1 MKVLVT
7 GGLGYI
13 GSHTC
18 VELSKKYS
26 VVIVDNLI
34 NSKIEVL
41 ERLNSI
47 AHSKVIFEKIDLR
60 NKKEVA
66 LLFKKH
72 SDISGIIHF
81 AALKAVGESV
91 EKPLLYY
98 ENNINSLLNIL
109 EQVQQLNSEINF
121 IFSSSCTVYGEPL
134 NLPITEKE
142 PIKKAFSPY
151 GETKQICENII
162 SSSSKLNMN
171 LKSISL
177 RYFNPIGA
185 HESAAI
191 GELPLGKPQN
201 LIPYI
206 TQSIA
211 GVRGELT
218 IFGNDYNTP
227 DGTCIRD
234 YIHVVDLA
242 NAHIKAFE
250 YLREKEFSTNEVF
263 NIGTGKGTSVMEIIK
278 TFQDCTEKKINYK
291 IGKRRNGDVD
301 VTFAD
306 NSKALYTLSWSP
318 KYSLEEALKSAWNWE
333 KNYRKLNN
341 E

>member
-26 VVIVDNLI
+26 VVIADNLI

-66 LLFKKH
+66 FLFEKH
-72 SDISGIIHF
+72 GDISGIIHF

-98 ENNINSLLNIL
+98 DNNINSLLNIL
-109 EQVQQLNSEINF
+109 EQLQQRNSKINF
-121 IFSSSCTVYGEPL
+121 IFSSSCTVYGQPIK
-134 NLPITEKE
+134 LPITEEE

-151 GETKQICENII
+151 GETKQICENIL
-162 SSSSKLNMN
+162 SASSKLNKH

-185 HESAAI
+185 HESAMI

-206 TQSIA
+206 TQSVA
-211 GVRGELT
+211 GVREKLT
-218 IFGNDYNTP
+218 IFGDDYDTH

-234 YIHVVDLA
+234 YIHVTDLA
-242 NAHIKAFE
+242 DAHIKALE
-250 YLREKEFSTNEVF
+250 YLIENEFSINEVF
-263 NIGTGKGTSVMEIIK
+263 NIGTGKGTSVMEIINAFESS
-278 TFQDCTEKKINYK
+278 TGKKISYK
-291 IGKRRNGDVD
+291 IGDRRKGDID
-301 VTFAD
+301 ATFAD
-306 NSKALYTLSWSP
+306 NKKALQSLSWSP
-318 KYSLEEALKSAWNWE
+318 KYSLEQALESAWNWE
-333 KNYRKLNN
+333 KNYRKIK
-341 E
+341 

>member
-26 VVIVDNLI
+26 VVIADNLI
-34 NSKIEVL
+34 NSEIEVL
-41 ERLNSI
+41 DRINNI
-47 AHSKVIFEKIDLR
+47 THSKVIFEKIDLR

-66 LLFKKH
+66 FLFEKH
-72 SDISGIIHF
+72 GDITGIIHF
-81 AALKAVGESV
+81 AALKAVGESI

-109 EQVQQLNSEINF
+109 EQVQQLNSKINF

-134 NLPITEKE
+134 NLPITEEE

-162 SSSSKLNMN
+162 SSSSKLNTN

-206 TQSIA
+206 TQTVA
-211 GVRGELT
+211 GVRKILT

-242 NAHIKAFE
+242 NAHIRALE
-250 YLREKEFSTNEVF
+250 YLNDKEFSINEVF

-278 TFQDCTEKKINYK
+278 SFQDCTGKKINYK
-291 IGKRRNGDVD
+291 IGGRRKGDID
-301 VTFAD
+301 ATFAD
-306 NSKALYTLSWSP
+306 NRKSLNTLSWSP
-318 KYSLEEALKSAWNWE
+318 RYSIEQALESAWNWE
-333 KNYRKLNN
+333 KNYR
-341 E
+341 EISE

>member
-26 VVIVDNLI
+26 VVIADNLI
-34 NSKIEVL
+34 NSEIEVL
-41 ERLNSI
+41 DRINNI

-66 LLFKKH
+66 FLFEKH
-72 SDISGIIHF
+72 GDITGIIHF
-81 AALKAVGESV
+81 AALKAVGESI

-121 IFSSSCTVYGEPL
+121 IFSSSCTVYGVPL
-134 NLPITEKE
+134 NLPITEEE

-206 TQSIA
+206 TQSVA
-211 GVRGELT
+211 GVRGDLT

-242 NAHIKAFE
+242 DAHIKALE
-250 YLREKEFSTNEVF
+250 YLSDKEFSTNEVF
-263 NIGTGKGTSVMEIIK
+263 NIGTGKGTSVMEIINS
-278 TFQDCTEKKINYK
+278 FQDCTGKKINYK
-291 IGKRRNGDVD
+291 IGGRRKGDID
-301 VTFAD
+301 ATFAD
-306 NSKALYTLSWSP
+306 NRKSLNTLSWSP
-318 KYSLEEALKSAWNWE
+318 RYSIEQALESAWNWE
-333 KNYRKLNN
+333 KNYR
-341 E
+341 EISE

>member
-18 VELSKKYS
+18 VELSKNYT
-26 VVIVDNLI
+26 VVIADNLI

-41 ERLNSI
+41 ERINSI
-47 AHSKVIFEKIDLR
+47 SHSKVIFEKIDLR
-60 NKKEVA
+60 NKKDVA
-66 LLFKKH
+66 LLFKNH
-72 SDISGIIHF
+72 PDISGIIHF

-98 ENNINSLLNIL
+98 ENNINSLLNVL
-109 EQVQQLNSEINF
+109 EQAQQLSSDINF

-134 NLPITEKE
+134 KLPITEKE

-151 GETKQICENII
+151 GETKQICENIL
-162 SSSSKLNMN
+162 SSSSKLNKH

-185 HESAAI
+185 HDSAAI

-206 TQSIA
+206 TQSVA
-211 GVRGELT
+211 GVREELT
-218 IFGNDYNTP
+218 IFGDDYNTA

-242 NAHIKAFE
+242 DAHIKALE
-250 YLREKEFSTNEVF
+250 YLNKKESSINDFF
-263 NIGTGKGTSVMEIIK
+263 NIGTGKGTSVMEIINA
-278 TFQDCTEKKINYK
+278 FEKSTGQKISYK
-291 IGKRRNGDVD
+291 IGGRRKGDVD
-301 VTFAD
+301 ATFAD
-306 NSKALYTLSWSP
+306 NKKALKSLCWSP
-318 KYSLEEALKSAWNWE
+318 KYTLEQALESAWNWE
-333 KNYRKLNN
+333 KNYRKIK
-341 E
+341 

>member
-18 VELSKKYS
+18 VELSKNYT
-26 VVIVDNLI
+26 VVIADNLI

-41 ERLNSI
+41 DRINSI
-47 AHSKVIFEKIDLR
+47 SHSKLIFEKIDLR
-60 NKKEVA
+60 IKKDVA
-66 LLFKKH
+66 QLFKNH
-72 SDISGIIHF
+72 PDISGIIHF

-98 ENNINSLLNIL
+98 DNNINSLLNVL
-109 EQVQQLNSEINF
+109 ELSQQINSKINF
-121 IFSSSCTVYGEPL
+121 IFSSSCTVYGKPL
-134 NLPITEKE
+134 KLPITEEE

-151 GETKQICENII
+151 GETKQICENILYA
-162 SSSSKLNMN
+162 SSKLTKH

-185 HESAAI
+185 HESAMI

-206 TQSIA
+206 TQSVA
-211 GVRGELT
+211 GVREELT
-218 IFGNDYNTP
+218 IFGDDYNTA

-242 NAHIKAFE
+242 DAHIKALE
-250 YLREKEFSTNEVF
+250 YLNEKEFSINEVF
-263 NIGTGKGTSVMEIIK
+263 NIGTGKGTSVMEIIDAFEK
-278 TFQDCTEKKINYK
+278 STGKKISYK
-291 IGKRRNGDVD
+291 IGERRKGDV
-301 VTFAD
+301 VTAYAD
-306 NSKALYTLSWSP
+306 TSKIKEELNWSTKNSLKN
-318 KYSLEEALKSAWNWE
+318 ALKSAWNWE
-333 KNYRKLNN
+333 LNLN
-341 E
+341 KDE

>member
-306 NSKALYTLSWSP
+306 NSKALYTLSWNP

>member
-1 MKVLVT
+1 MMKVLVT

-13 GSHTC
+13 GSHTS

-26 VVIVDNLI
+26 VVIADNLI

-41 ERLNSI
+41 DRVNSI
-47 AHSKVIFEKIDLR
+47 AHSKIVFEKIDLKD
-60 NKKEVA
+60 KKEVA

-81 AALKAVGESV
+81 AALKAVGESI
-91 EKPLLYY
+91 EKPLMYY
-98 ENNINSLLNIL
+98 QNNINSLLNVL

-121 IFSSSCTVYGEPL
+121 IFSSSCTVYGEPIK
-134 NLPITEKE
+134 LPITEEE

-162 SSSSKLNMN
+162 SSSSKLNKN
-171 LKSISL
+171 IKSISL

-185 HESAAI
+185 HDSAVI

-206 TQSIA
+206 TQSVA
-211 GVRGELT
+211 GVREELT
-218 IFGNDYNTP
+218 IFGNDYDTT

-242 NAHIKAFE
+242 DAHIKALE
-250 YLREKEFSTNEVF
+250 YLNDKEFSTNEVF
-263 NIGTGKGTSVMEIIK
+263 NIGTGKGTSVMEIINAFEDS
-278 TFQDCTEKKINYK
+278 TGKKINYK
-291 IGKRRNGDVD
+291 IGNRRKGDVD
-301 VTFAD
+301 STFAD
-306 NSKALYTLSWSP
+306 NKKALNKLSWSP
-318 KYSLEEALKSAWNWE
+318 KYSLEKALESAWNWE
-333 KNYRKLNN
+333 KNYRKIK
-341 E
+341 

>member
-306 NSKALYTLSWSP
+306 NSKALNTLSWSP
-318 KYSLEEALKSAWNWE
+318 KYSLEQALKSAWNWE

>member
-26 VVIVDNLI
+26 VVIADNLI

-109 EQVQQLNSEINF
+109 EQVQQLSSEINF
-121 IFSSSCTVYGEPL
+121 IFSSSCTVYGKPL
-134 NLPITEKE
+134 KLPITEKE

-250 YLREKEFSTNEVF
+250 YLSDKEFSTNEVF

-278 TFQDCTEKKINYK
+278 SFQNCSGKKINYK
-291 IGKRRNGDVD
+291 IGKRREGDVD
-301 VTFAD
+301 STFAD
-306 NSKALYTLSWSP
+306 NSKALNTLSWSP

>member
-1 MKVLVT
+1 MKILVT

-26 VVIVDNLI
+26 VVIADNLI

-66 LLFKKH
+66 FLFEKH
-72 SDISGIIHF
+72 GDISEIIHF

-109 EQVQQLNSEINF
+109 EQVQQRNSKINF
-121 IFSSSCTVYGEPL
+121 IFSSSCTVYGQPIK
-134 NLPITEKE
+134 LPITEEE
-142 PIKKAFSPY
+142 PVKKAFSPY
-151 GETKQICENII
+151 GETKQICENIL
-162 SSSSKLNMN
+162 SASSKLNKY
-171 LKSISL
+171 LRSISL

-185 HESAAI
+185 HESAMI

-206 TQSIA
+206 TQSVA
-211 GVRGELT
+211 GVREKLT
-218 IFGNDYNTP
+218 IFGDDYDTP

-234 YIHVVDLA
+234 YIHVTDLA
-242 NAHIKAFE
+242 DAHIKALE
-250 YLREKEFSTNEVF
+250 YLIEKEFSTNEVF
-263 NIGTGKGTSVMEIIK
+263 NIGTGKGTSVMEIINAFESS
-278 TFQDCTEKKINYK
+278 TGKKISYK
-291 IGKRRNGDVD
+291 IGKRRKGDVD
-301 VTFAD
+301 ATYAD
-306 NSKALYTLSWSP
+306 NKKALKSLSWSP
-318 KYSLEEALKSAWNWE
+318 KYSLEQALESAWNWE
-333 KNYRKLNN
+333 KNYRKIK
-341 E
+341 

>member
-18 VELSKKYS
+18 VELSKNYT
-26 VVIVDNLI
+26 VVIADNLI

-41 ERLNSI
+41 ERINSI
-47 AHSKVIFEKIDLR
+47 SHSKVIFEKIDLR
-60 NKKEVA
+60 NKKDVA
-66 LLFKKH
+66 LLFKNH
-72 SDISGIIHF
+72 PEISGIIHF

-98 ENNINSLLNIL
+98 DNNINSLLNVL
-109 EQVQQLNSEINF
+109 ELSQQLNSKINF

-134 NLPITEKE
+134 KLPIKEEE

-162 SSSSKLNMN
+162 SSSSKLNKK

-185 HESAAI
+185 HESAMI

-206 TQSIA
+206 TQSVA
-211 GVRGELT
+211 GVREKLT
-218 IFGNDYNTP
+218 IYGDDYNTA

-242 NAHIKAFE
+242 DAHIKALE
-250 YLREKEFSTNEVF
+250 YLIKKEFSLNEIF
-263 NIGTGKGTSVMEIIK
+263 NIGTGKGTSVLEIIK
-278 TFQDCTEKKINYK
+278 AFESSTGKKISYK
-291 IGKRRNGDVD
+291 IGERRKGDVD
-301 VTFAD
+301 TTFAD
-306 NSKALYTLSWSP
+306 NKKALNTLSWSP
-318 KYSLEEALKSAWNWE
+318 KYSLEQALESAWNWE
-333 KNYRKLNN
+333 KNYRKIK
-341 E
+341 

>member
-26 VVIVDNLI
+26 VVIADNLI

-66 LLFKKH
+66 ILFEKH
-72 SDISGIIHF
+72 RDITGIIHF

-121 IFSSSCTVYGEPL
+121 IFSSSCTVYGKPL

-142 PIKKAFSPY
+142 PIKKAYSPY

-206 TQSIA
+206 TQTVA
-211 GVRGELT
+211 GIREELT
-218 IFGNDYNTP
+218 VFGNDYNTP

-234 YIHVVDLA
+234 YIHVLDLA
-242 NAHIKAFE
+242 NAHIKALE
-250 YLREKEFSTNEVF
+250 YLKEKEFSTNEVF

-278 TFQDCTEKKINYK
+278 SFQDCTGKKVNYK
-291 IGKRRNGDVD
+291 IGKRREGDVD
-301 VTFAD
+301 ATFAE
-306 NSKALYTLSWSP
+306 NNKALDTLSWSP
-318 KYSLEEALKSAWNWE
+318 KYSLEQALKSAWNWE

>member
-26 VVIVDNLI
+26 VVIADNLV

-41 ERLNSI
+41 DRINTISD
-47 AHSKVIFEKIDLR
+47 SKVIFEKIDLR
-60 NKKEVA
+60 NKKEVGH
-66 LLFKKH
+66 LFDKH
-72 SDISGIIHF
+72 KDISGIIHF

-98 ENNINSLLNIL
+98 ENNINSLINIL
-109 EQVQQLNSEINF
+109 EQVQQLNSKINF

-134 NLPITEKE
+134 NLPITEEE

-151 GETKQICENII
+151 GETKQICENIL
-162 SSSSKLNMN
+162 SASSKLNMN

-185 HESAAI
+185 HESAMI

-206 TQSIA
+206 TQSVA
-211 GVRGELT
+211 GVRDELT

-234 YIHVVDLA
+234 YIHVTDLA
-242 NAHIKAFE
+242 DAHIKALE
-250 YLREKEFSTNEVF
+250 YLNQKKSLINEFF
-263 NIGTGKGTSVMEIIK
+263 NIGTGKGTSVMEIINAFERS
-278 TFQDCTEKKINYK
+278 TGKKISFK
-291 IGKRRNGDVD
+291 IGKRRKGDVD
-301 VTFAD
+301 ATYAD
-306 NSKALYTLSWSP
+306 NKKALKTLCWSP
-318 KYSLEEALKSAWNWE
+318 KYSLEQALKSAWNWE
-333 KNYRKLNN
+333 KNYRKIN
-341 E
+341 

>member
-26 VVIVDNLI
+26 VVIADNLV

-41 ERLNSI
+41 DRINTISD
-47 AHSKVIFEKIDLR
+47 SKVIFEKIDLR
-60 NKKEVA
+60 NKKEVGH
-66 LLFKKH
+66 LFDKH
-72 SDISGIIHF
+72 KDISGIIHF

-98 ENNINSLLNIL
+98 ENNINSLINIL
-109 EQVQQLNSEINF
+109 EQVQQLNSKINF

-134 NLPITEKE
+134 NLPITEEE

-151 GETKQICENII
+151 GETKQICENIL
-162 SSSSKLNMN
+162 SASSKLNMN

-185 HESAAI
+185 HESAMI

-206 TQSIA
+206 TQSVA
-211 GVRGELT
+211 GVREELT

-234 YIHVVDLA
+234 YIHVTDLA
-242 NAHIKAFE
+242 DAHIKALE
-250 YLREKEFSTNEVF
+250 YLNQKKSLINEFF
-263 NIGTGKGTSVMEIIK
+263 NIGTGKGTSVMEIINAFESS
-278 TFQDCTEKKINYK
+278 TGKKISFK
-291 IGKRRNGDVD
+291 IGKRRKGDVD
-301 VTFAD
+301 ATYAD
-306 NSKALYTLSWSP
+306 NKKALKTLCWSP
-318 KYSLEEALKSAWNWE
+318 KYSLEQALKSAWNWE
-333 KNYRKLNN
+333 KNYRKIN
-341 E
+341 

>member
-26 VVIVDNLI
+26 VVIADNLV

-41 ERLNSI
+41 DRINTISD
-47 AHSKVIFEKIDLR
+47 SKVIFEKIDLR
-60 NKKEVA
+60 NKKEVGH
-66 LLFKKH
+66 LFDKH
-72 SDISGIIHF
+72 KDISGIIHF

-98 ENNINSLLNIL
+98 ENNINSLINIL
-109 EQVQQLNSEINF
+109 EQVQQLNSKINF

-134 NLPITEKE
+134 NLPITEEE

-151 GETKQICENII
+151 GETKQICENIL
-162 SSSSKLNMN
+162 SASSKLNMN

-185 HESAAI
+185 HESAMI

-206 TQSIA
+206 TQSVA
-211 GVRGELT
+211 GVREELT

-234 YIHVVDLA
+234 YIHVTDLA
-242 NAHIKAFE
+242 DAHIKALE
-250 YLREKEFSTNEVF
+250 YLNQKKSLINEFF

-278 TFQDCTEKKINYK
+278 AFESSTGKKISFK
-291 IGKRRNGDVD
+291 IGKRRKGDVD
-301 VTFAD
+301 ATYAD
-306 NSKALYTLSWSP
+306 NKKALKTLCWSP
-318 KYSLEEALKSAWNWE
+318 KYSLEQALKSAWNWE
-333 KNYRKLNN
+333 KNYRKIK
-341 E
+341 

>member
-26 VVIVDNLI
+26 VVIADNLI

-60 NKKEVA
+60 NKKEVTH
-66 LLFKKH
+66 LFKKH
-72 SDISGIIHF
+72 ADISGIIHF

-134 NLPITEKE
+134 NLPITEEE

-162 SSSSKLNMN
+162 SSSSNLNMN

-206 TQSIA
+206 TQSVA
-211 GVRGELT
+211 GVRGDLT

-242 NAHIKAFE
+242 DAHIKALE
-250 YLREKEFSTNEVF
+250 YLSDKEFSTNEVF
-263 NIGTGKGTSVMEIIK
+263 NIGTGKGTSVMEIINS
-278 TFQDCTEKKINYK
+278 FQDCTGKKINYK
-291 IGKRRNGDVD
+291 IGGRRKGDID
-301 VTFAD
+301 ATFAD
-306 NSKALYTLSWSP
+306 NRKSLNTLSWSP
-318 KYSLEEALKSAWNWE
+318 RYSIEQALESAWNWE
-333 KNYRKLNN
+333 KNYR
-341 E
+341 EISE

>member
-26 VVIVDNLI
+26 VVIADNLV

-41 ERLNSI
+41 DRINGI
-47 AHSKVIFEKIDLR
+47 AHSKVVFEKIDLR
-60 NKKEVA
+60 NKKDVA

-72 SDISGIIHF
+72 ADISGIIHF

-98 ENNINSLLNIL
+98 ENNINSLLNVL
-109 EQVQQLNSEINF
+109 EQAQQLSSDINF
-121 IFSSSCTVYGEPL
+121 IFSSSCTVYGEPIK
-134 NLPITEKE
+134 LPITEKE

-162 SSSSKLNMN
+162 SSSSKLNKN
-171 LKSISL
+171 IKSISL

-185 HESAAI
+185 HDSAAI

-206 TQSIA
+206 TQSVA
-211 GVRGELT
+211 GVREELT

-242 NAHIKAFE
+242 DAHIKALE
-250 YLREKEFSTNEVF
+250 YLNTKEFSANEVF
-263 NIGTGKGTSVMEIIK
+263 NIGTGKGTSVMEIIE
-278 TFQDCTEKKINYK
+278 TFEDCTREKINYK
-291 IGKRRNGDVD
+291 IGNRREGDVD
-301 VTFAD
+301 TTYAD
-306 NSKALYTLSWSP
+306 NKKALDNLSWSP
-318 KYSLEEALKSAWNWE
+318 KYSLKKALESAWNWE
-333 KNYRKLNN
+333 KNYREIN

>member
-26 VVIVDNLI
+26 VVIADNLI
-34 NSKIEVL
+34 NSEIEVL
-41 ERLNSI
+41 DRINNI

-66 LLFKKH
+66 FLFEKH
-72 SDISGIIHF
+72 GDITGIIHF
-81 AALKAVGESV
+81 AALKAVGESI

-109 EQVQQLNSEINF
+109 EQVQQLNSKINF

-134 NLPITEKE
+134 NLPITEEE

-162 SSSSKLNMN
+162 SSSSKLNTN

-206 TQSIA
+206 TQTVA
-211 GVRGELT
+211 GVRKILT

-242 NAHIKAFE
+242 NAHIRALE
-250 YLREKEFSTNEVF
+250 YLNDKEFSINEVF

-278 TFQDCTEKKINYK
+278 SFQDCTGKKINYK
-291 IGKRRNGDVD
+291 IGGRRKGDID
-301 VTFAD
+301 ATFAD
-306 NSKALYTLSWSP
+306 NRKSLNTLSWSP
-318 KYSLEEALKSAWNWE
+318 RYSIEQALESAWNWE
-333 KNYRKLNN
+333 KNYR
-341 E
+341 EISE

>member
-26 VVIVDNLI
+26 VVIADNLV

-41 ERLNSI
+41 DRINSI
-47 AHSKVIFEKIDLR
+47 SDSKVIFEKIDLR
-60 NKKEVA
+60 NKKEVGH
-66 LLFKKH
+66 LFDKH
-72 SDISGIIHF
+72 KDISGIIHF
-81 AALKAVGESV
+81 AALKAVGESI

-98 ENNINSLLNIL
+98 ENNINSLINIL
-109 EQVQQLNSEINF
+109 EQVQQLNSKINF

-134 NLPITEKE
+134 NLPITEEE

-151 GETKQICENII
+151 GETKQICENIL
-162 SSSSKLNMN
+162 SASSKLNMN

-185 HESAAI
+185 HESAMI

-206 TQSIA
+206 TQSVA
-211 GVRGELT
+211 GVREELT

-234 YIHVVDLA
+234 YIHVTDLA
-242 NAHIKAFE
+242 DAHIKALE
-250 YLREKEFSTNEVF
+250 YLNQKKSLINEFF
-263 NIGTGKGTSVMEIIK
+263 NIGTGKGTSVMEIINAFESS
-278 TFQDCTEKKINYK
+278 TGKKISFK
-291 IGKRRNGDVD
+291 IGKRRKGDVD
-301 VTFAD
+301 ATYAD
-306 NSKALYTLSWSP
+306 NKKALKTLCWSP
-318 KYSLEEALKSAWNWE
+318 KYSLEQALKSAWNWE
-333 KNYRKLNN
+333 KNYRKIK
-341 E
+341 